1 MPEEKTAKEPPSEPD
16 AISRNAEFEERW
28 LEPLRNALYDLQF
41 GSVVIIV
48 QDGKVV
54 QIDRTEKRRLDRLP
68 A

>member
-1 MPEEKTAKEPPSEPD
+1 MPEEKTANEPLSEPD
-16 AISRNAEFEERW
+16 ALSRNAEFKEGW
-28 LEPLRNALYDLQF
+28 LEPVRNALCDLQF
-41 GSVVIIV
+41 GSVVIVV